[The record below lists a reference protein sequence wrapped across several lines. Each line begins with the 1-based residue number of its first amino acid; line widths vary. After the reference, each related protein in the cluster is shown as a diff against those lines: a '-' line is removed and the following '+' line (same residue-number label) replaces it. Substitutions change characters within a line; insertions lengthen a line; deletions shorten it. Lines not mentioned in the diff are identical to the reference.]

1 MTREEYKKEI
11 FNEYSSTKVYK
22 SAKKYIKALEKQLKA
37 KDKRI
42 AEFEKNNTNLIN
54 DVIVLD
60 NDLHRFL
67 SIERKKARSIVAML
81 FWEWKKITRLTEGE
95 TMNEYDDGYDC
106 GCVAQAEQLFKKAY
120 KMLKDNKC

>member
-81 FWEWKKITRLTEGE
+81 FWEWRKAKEFTNSSLNKYDKGVMEGLR
-95 TMNEYDDGYDC
+95 YSF
-106 GCVAQAEQLFKKAY
+106 AKAY
-120 KMLKDNKC
+120 KMLKDTK